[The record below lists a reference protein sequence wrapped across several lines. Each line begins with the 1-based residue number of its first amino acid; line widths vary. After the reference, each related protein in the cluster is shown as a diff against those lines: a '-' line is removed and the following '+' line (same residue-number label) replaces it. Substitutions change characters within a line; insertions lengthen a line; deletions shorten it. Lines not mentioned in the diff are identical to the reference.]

1 MGSEGWLLA
10 QDFTSGGSGDRVV
23 SADVGDPSSAAA
35 RRSDGSARVGGQAD
49 R

>member
-10 QDFTSGGSGDRVV
+10 QDFTSGVSGDHVV
-23 SADVGDPSSAAA
+23 SADAVDPSSAAA
-35 RRSDGSARVGGQAD
+35 RRSDGYARVGGRAD